1 MFHSAGTDA
10 ANLRQICAAH
20 AAAADVTV
28 AAAVELPGRP
38 DRPDR
43 PDRLDRPGGLGQPG
57 RLDRLGRLDKSEL
70 PGQQEQREQPAL
82 QVPLELLEKPVLLDL
97 LE

>member
-38 DRPDR
+38 DRPG
-43 PDRLDRPGGLGQPG
+43 RLDRPGQ
-57 RLDRLGRLDKSEL
+57 S
-70 PGQQEQREQPAL
+70 
-82 QVPLELLEKPVLLDL
+82 
-97 LE
+97 

>member
-10 ANLRQICAAH
+10 ANLRQICAVH

-38 DRPDR
+38 DRPD
-43 PDRLDRPGGLGQPG
+43 Q
-57 RLDRLGRLDKSEL
+57 S
-70 PGQQEQREQPAL
+70 
-82 QVPLELLEKPVLLDL
+82 
-97 LE
+97 

>member
-38 DRPDR
+38 DR
-43 PDRLDRPGGLGQPG
+43 LDRPGGLGQPG
-57 RLDRLGRLDKSEL
+57 RLDQLG
-70 PGQQEQREQPAL
+70 
-82 QVPLELLEKPVLLDL
+82 
-97 LE
+97 